1 MSIEN
6 ELEALRKANKKLSRR
21 IRTLAGTLER
31 AEVTAV
37 ANNGVTTALL
47 KEKNKQDKYM
57 TLLLRHC
64 PDMILLF
71 NRTGKL
77 VYMSDTFLRYI
88 GMAHSDPLQGSAY
101 HDIFSLLFEEDD
113 AAHVCE
119 LFRRSLQENREL
131 STQKT
136 ILNAQGIEEH
146 FVVTLQSMHDEDA
159 DNGMRGMVL
168 LNNVTDVVRAQRE
181 AEKASQ
187 AKSLFL
193 ANMSHEIRTPMNAII
208 GMTHIGHDA
217 ASLERKD
224 YCLTRIGEASTHLL
238 GVINDILDMSK
249 IEANKL
255 ELNPTEFDL
264 EQMLI
269 RVVNVVNFTVEAK
282 KISFAVNIDNAI
294 YWNIIA
300 DEQRL
305 AQVITN
311 LLSNAVKFTSEHG
324 AITLNVNYSDLS
336 ESQCSID
343 VRVIDSGIGMSR
355 EQMSILFQAFTQ
367 ADGSISRKY
376 GGTGLG
382 LVISKRI
389 VELMDGEIDV
399 QSEVG
404 KGSTFGF
411 KVRAQK
417 GAALP
422 PKLPLGTSEARTHIR
437 ILLVDAANES
447 RLSFVTMLTNLGIHC
462 DAVRTAEEA
471 CKIVQKNPPYYLIF
485 IDTFLPDMNSCDL
498 VHRLRTLTENP
509 TIVGIIPRNDQA
521 SRIRARDIGVE
532 KTVAKPIFPSR
543 IVDCINTH
551 IGLEKSVELQ
561 VKTEKNTKQGCFSGF
576 HVLLAED
583 VEINRE
589 IAMTLLEHT
598 GLKITCAEDGIIAY
612 DMVKNNIN
620 AFDLIL
626 MDIHMPR
633 QDGYETAKRIRA
645 LAHERAKNLP
655 IIALTANVFKED
667 VERCLDAG
675 MNSHLG
681 KPLDIN
687 EVIETLGQFL
697 YRTQSDVTA

>member
-1 MSIEN
+1 MSIEH
-6 ELEALRKANKKLSRR
+6 ELESLRKTNKKLLRR
-21 IRTLAGTLER
+21 IKTLAGTLER

-37 ANNGVTTALL
+37 ASSGVTTALL

-57 TLLLRHC
+57 TLLLKHC

-77 VYMSDTFLRYI
+77 VYSSDTFLRYI
-88 GMAHSDPLQGSAY
+88 GMVHGEPLHGSAY
-101 HDIFSLLFEEDD
+101 QDIFSLLFEGEDEQ
-113 AAHVCE
+113 HICE
-119 LFRRSLQENREL
+119 LFTRSLKENREF
-131 STQKT
+131 SIQKT
-136 ILNAQGIEEH
+136 ILNQRGHEEH
-146 FVVTLQSMHDEDA
+146 FAVTLQSMHDED
-159 DNGMRGMVL
+159 DSQGMRGMVL
-168 LNNVTDVVRAQRE
+168 LHNVTEVVRAQHE

-217 ASLERKD
+217 ATLERKD
-224 YCLTRIGEASTHLL
+224 YCFTRIGEASTHLL

-282 KISFAVNIDNAI
+282 KISFAVNIDKAI

-311 LLSNAVKFTSEHG
+311 LLSNAVKFTDERG
-324 AITLNVNYSDLS
+324 AITLNVAYTDIS
-336 ESQCSID
+336 ESQCAID
-343 VRVIDSGIGMSR
+343 VRVKDTGIGMSK

-367 ADGSISRKY
+367 ADGTISRKY

-389 VELMDGEIDV
+389 VELMGGQIDV
-399 QSEVG
+399 QSEEG
-404 KGSTFGF
+404 MGSTFGF
-411 KVRAQK
+411 HMLAQK

-422 PKLPLGTSEARTHIR
+422 PKMPLGTSESRSHIR

-447 RLSFVTMLTNLGIHC
+447 RTSFVSMLTNLGMHC
-462 DAVRTAEEA
+462 DAVATAEGA
-471 CKIVQKNPPYYLIF
+471 CEIVQKNPPYYLIF

-498 VHRLRTLTENP
+498 VRRLYDIVENP
-509 TIVGIIPRNDQA
+509 TIVGIIPRNDQT
-521 SRIRARDIGVE
+521 SRMRAREIGVE

-543 IVDCINTH
+543 IVDCINTY
-551 IGLEKSVELQ
+551 IGLEKSIAVHEPVENMD
-561 VKTEKNTKQGCFSGF
+561 ESGCFDGF

-589 IAMTLLEHT
+589 IAIALLEHT
-598 GLKITCAEDGIIAY
+598 GLQISCAEDGLIAY
-612 DMVKNNIN
+612 EMVKEGVDT
-620 AFDLIL
+620 FDLIL

-633 QDGYETAKRIRA
+633 QDGYETARRIRLLENA
-645 LAHERAKNLP
+645 RAKTLP

-675 MNSHLG
+675 MNGHLG
-681 KPLDIN
+681 KPLNIA

-697 YRTQSDVTA
+697 YRT